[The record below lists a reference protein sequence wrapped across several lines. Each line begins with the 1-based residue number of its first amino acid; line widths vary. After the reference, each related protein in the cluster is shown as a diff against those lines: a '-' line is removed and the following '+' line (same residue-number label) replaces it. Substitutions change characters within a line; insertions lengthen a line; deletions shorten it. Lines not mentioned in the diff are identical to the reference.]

1 MPNVYVDPALERQT
15 AKLKDVSTKYECDKR
30 FWIASIIEL
39 ERKIKVNYTYFSTNY
54 RNILDRPA
62 YTSRRL
68 FHIH

>member
-1 MPNVYVDPALERQT
+1 MPNVYVDQALERQA
-15 AKLKDVSTKYECDKR
+15 AKLKDVSTKYESDKR

-62 YTSRRL
+62 
-68 FHIH
+68 